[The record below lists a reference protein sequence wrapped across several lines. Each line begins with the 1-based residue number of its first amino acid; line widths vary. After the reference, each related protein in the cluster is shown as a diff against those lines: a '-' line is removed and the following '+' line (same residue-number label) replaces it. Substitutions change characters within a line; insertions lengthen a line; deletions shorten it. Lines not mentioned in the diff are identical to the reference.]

1 MPMYPLWRWFPKSD
15 LLLES
20 CNLFFWRNFLKG
32 QVLIIGKKTCTLEEI
47 SGAVVRPSKYSPEFS
62 MSKGIRIS
70 LYTVFEIFV
79 SASSPLSPIIFFN
92 FNILQGSFSNSPRQR
107 PKLKSGRTETK
118 QKICLPIFW
127 LLARK
132 LSQTKNLQMF
142 KSLIPPLLPLLPPF
156 QSQKLMVEPSIIVLV
171 LAYDLEIRSTVVA
184 SLDLQISTPKKRLLR
199 FCRF

>member
-1 MPMYPLWRWFPKSD
+1 MKELVLSLTDHVVSKQQPAKPA
-15 LLLES
+15 LL
-20 CNLFFWRNFLKG
+20 K
-32 QVLIIGKKTCTLEEI
+32 I
-47 SGAVVRPSKYSPEFS
+47 SKEVDPQA
-62 MSKGIRIS
+62 KGIRIS

-142 KSLIPPLLPLLPPF
+142 KSLIPPLLPLLPPDENVS
-156 QSQKLMVEPSIIVLV
+156 SQNILSKTAVQTSWKSTKNNGENLLWNVCLIKFLYCWFFDENLMYYSW
-171 LAYDLEIRSTVVA
+171 S
-184 SLDLQISTPKKRLLR
+184 
-199 FCRF
+199 